1 MNQGYNMNPGA
12 NARPL
17 GTGYTSYEHDMRLD
31 PNSWNN
37 GGVGTGGGG
46 GGGYPDPA
54 TLLQQMN
61 RQYQNSYNEAKAAN
75 EQRYN
80 QGMQGWDTLTRQT
93 MRANRNIGNA
103 RAGELNRQ
111 FDALRG
117 GAQQGLVDRGMAGST
132 IAPSVNA
139 GIERQRGY
147 ALNDLND
154 QNAAR
159 RVGLMAQMGQ
169 GKLGFLE
176 RRQDSY
182 PDMGQ
187 FAQLAMAMGAAGP
200 NWGRN
205 VGGGGMPAGMWGG
218 GGQRPMWGGGGGNQF
233 GRFPQ
238 GAFKQPE
245 PAMPKG
251 GFVGPGARQWQG
263 PMPGEVEP
271 MENSFQSNPF
281 IQRIEG
287 IDTEVP
293 LPAFD
298 MAPGVFPNFDNPGL
312 A

>member
-46 GGGYPDPA
+46 GGYPDPA

-61 RQYQNSYNEAKAAN
+61 QQYQNSYNEAKTAN

-80 QGMQGWDTLTRQT
+80 QGMQGWDALTNKT
-93 MRANRNIGNA
+93 MRASRNIGNA

-218 GGQRPMWGGGGGNQF
+218 GGQRPMMGGGGNQF

-238 GAFKQPE
+238 GAFAQPQQA
-245 PAMPKG
+245 PIMPGGFRQLDRAMPLE
-251 GFVGPGARQWQG
+251 FPDIPQEIPDVNMQPDM
-263 PMPGEVEP
+263 PM
-271 MENSFQSNPF
+271 
-281 IQRIEG
+281 
-287 IDTEVP
+287 
-293 LPAFD
+293 
-298 MAPGVFPNFDNPGL
+298 L